1 MAMVDRKEWGMFA
14 RGAHQLRWL
23 RGLFLALLAAMV
35 VSSCGGGSG
44 SQEQD
49 SAEGTTTTTEDTDQ
63 AINVTVGDSGQA
75 PEDALNA
82 ALEQSF
88 SESEAP
94 GVVAAVQT
102 PQYTWVR
109 ALGVADTTSKAPM
122 TPEVHHRIGSVTKT
136 FTLSLLLHAAA
147 EGLISLDDTI
157 DQYVDSVPNGDK
169 ITLRQMANMTS
180 GIASYTENK
189 QWDNEFFSDHE
200 RVWKP
205 EELVQVGLADSP
217 LFDPGTQWHYSNTNT
232 VMLGLV
238 LEQVTGEP
246 IDQLYRERIIEPLG
260 LTGTS
265 FPGADPSLPD
275 PHAQGYTLQGQSS
288 GAEPV
293 DATNWNPSPDWTA
306 GEIISTVEDLLVYGR
321 ALGTGEG
328 LLPSEQQI
336 ERLNSFVSDLPPL
349 NQPPLE
355 GYLAYGI
362 GLGNDHGWIGHN
374 GQTPGYTTYLFY
386 NPDLDAVVVVEVN
399 SDIPSGECPTA
410 TPTMADQPRGIT
422 CHTPA
427 DRIFS
432 ALTEALGKPAPSPA
446 GT

>member
-1 MAMVDRKEWGMFA
+1 MFA
-14 RGAHQLRWL
+14 RKMQQRMWL
-23 RGLFLALLAAMV
+23 RGLFVTGLVLLLGSA
-35 VSSCGGGSG
+35 CGGGG
-44 SQEQD
+44 ASQDD
-49 SAEGTTTTTEDTDQ
+49 SAPDTTTAEGGKQ
-63 AINVTVGDSGQA
+63 ASEAGLD
-75 PEDALNA
+75 A
-82 ALEQSF
+82 ALEKSF
-88 SESEAP
+88 QESDAP

-102 PQYTWVR
+102 PEHTWIR
-109 ALGVADTTSKAPM
+109 ALGVADRTSEAPM
-122 TPEVHHRIGSVTKT
+122 TPDVHHRIGSVTKT
-136 FTLSLLLHAAA
+136 FTISLLLQAEA
-147 EGLISLDDTI
+147 EGLLSLDDTI
-157 DQYVDSVPNGDK
+157 DQYVDGIPNGDR

-180 GIASYTENK
+180 GIANYTENK
-189 QWDNEFFSDHE
+189 QWQNEFFSDHE

-205 EELVQVGLADSP
+205 EELAQVGIEDSP
-217 LFDPGTQWHYSNTNT
+217 LFDPGTEWHYSNTNT
-232 VMLGLV
+232 VLLGLV

-260 LTGTS
+260 LEGTS

-306 GEIISTVEDLLVYGR
+306 GEMISTVQDLLVYGR

-328 LLPSEQQI
+328 LLPSEQQT
-336 ERLNSFVSDLPPL
+336 ERLDSFVSDVPPL

-355 GYLAYGI
+355 GYLAYGL

-386 NPDLDAVVVVEVN
+386 NPELDTVVVVEVN
-399 SDIPSGECPTA
+399 SDIPSGDCPTD

-432 ALTEALGKPAPSPA
+432 ALAEALGKPAPSPA
-446 GT
+446 GE